1 MPSSEQKLTWVKLKS
16 TTNRKMMLDQE
27 SLRPVIIA
35 MALYITINILV
46 PRIVTK
52 PSCIQVVD
60 DLIMKII
67 AEKDSMMSGTILI
80 GLIVLATNYI
90 QDELF

>member
-1 MPSSEQKLTWVKLKS
+1 
-16 TTNRKMMLDQE
+16 MMLDQE

-46 PRIVTK
+46 PRIVK
-52 PSCIQVVD
+52 QPVGIQVVD
-60 DLIMKII
+60 DLVMKII
-67 AEKDSMMSGTILI
+67 AEKDSMMSVTILI

-90 QDELF
+90 QDEFF

>member
-1 MPSSEQKLTWVKLKS
+1 
-16 TTNRKMMLDQE
+16 MLDQE

-35 MALYITINILV
+35 MALYITISTLV

-52 PSCIQVVD
+52 PTGIQVVD

-90 QDELF
+90 QDEFF

>member
-1 MPSSEQKLTWVKLKS
+1 
-16 TTNRKMMLDQE
+16 MMLDQE

-52 PSCIQVVD
+52 PSGIQVVD

>member
-1 MPSSEQKLTWVKLKS
+1 
-16 TTNRKMMLDQE
+16 MMLDQE

-35 MALYITINILV
+35 MALYITISILV
-46 PRIVTK
+46 PRIVK
-52 PSCIQVVD
+52 QPVGIQVVD
-60 DLIMKII
+60 DLVMKII

>member
-1 MPSSEQKLTWVKLKS
+1 
-16 TTNRKMMLDQE
+16 MMLDQE

-35 MALYITINILV
+35 MALYITISTLV

-52 PSCIQVVD
+52 PTGIQVVD

-90 QDELF
+90 QDEFF